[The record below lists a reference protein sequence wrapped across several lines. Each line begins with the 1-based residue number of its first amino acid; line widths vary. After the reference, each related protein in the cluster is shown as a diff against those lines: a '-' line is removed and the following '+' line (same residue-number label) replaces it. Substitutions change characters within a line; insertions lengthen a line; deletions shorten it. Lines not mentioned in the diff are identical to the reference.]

1 MRLGVAIEDT
11 WDFFNEIYADF
22 QAQYTTSL
30 FARRQLHSG
39 PLHTRINEALLHNDL
54 QRFMAKNDVVFFEWS
69 SELLSVASGL
79 PKRCPVVT
87 RLHRFELY
95 EWADRINWD
104 FVDRVILV
112 AESKRSEFIERF
124 PQQASKTRVVNVAI
138 DLDKFSFRPK
148 PFRGNIGILCHLSP
162 RKRVYELILAFSE
175 LIKQE
180 PGLHLHIVGG
190 AGAAFRDYEEALHF
204 AVEQL
209 NIKDNV
215 TFYGSMKDPWSWYP
229 KIDIF
234 VSNSY
239 SEGLQVAPM
248 EAMATGCYV
257 LSHHWRGADE
267 LVPADHLYL
276 TDNQLQAK
284 ILEYCALPE

>member
-1 MRLGVAIEDT
+1 
-11 WDFFNEIYADF
+11 
-22 QAQYTTSL
+22 
-30 FARRQLHSG
+30 
-39 PLHTRINEALLHNDL
+39 
-54 QRFMAKNDVVFFEWS
+54 
-69 SELLSVASGL
+69 
-79 PKRCPVVT
+79 
-87 RLHRFELY
+87 
-95 EWADRINWD
+95 
-104 FVDRVILV
+104 
-112 AESKRSEFIERF
+112 
-124 PQQASKTRVVNVAI
+124 
-138 DLDKFSFRPK
+138 
-148 PFRGNIGILCHLSP
+148 
-162 RKRVYELILAFSE
+162 VYELILAFSE

-284 ILEYCALPE
+284 ILEYCALPEQEKQVLSQAMRQRACEKFNIRDKLPQVRSVITDALEQRSGAVS